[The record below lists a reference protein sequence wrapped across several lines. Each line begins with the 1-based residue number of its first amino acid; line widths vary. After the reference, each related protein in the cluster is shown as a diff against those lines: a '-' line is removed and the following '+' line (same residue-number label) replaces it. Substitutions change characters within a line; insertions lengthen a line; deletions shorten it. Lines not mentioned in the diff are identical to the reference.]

1 MPKMHFHIIWKY
13 KKINSKQ
20 QYSLTQIKFPSPFQA
35 FSRTEFFAEAGWM
48 GRKIQIHSKERSE
61 QTDRNM
67 M

>member
-1 MPKMHFHIIWKY
+1 MSKMHFHVVQN

-35 FSRTEFFAEAGWM
+35 FLKTEFFAAVEWM
-48 GRKIQIHSKERSE
+48 GRKIQLNSEERSE